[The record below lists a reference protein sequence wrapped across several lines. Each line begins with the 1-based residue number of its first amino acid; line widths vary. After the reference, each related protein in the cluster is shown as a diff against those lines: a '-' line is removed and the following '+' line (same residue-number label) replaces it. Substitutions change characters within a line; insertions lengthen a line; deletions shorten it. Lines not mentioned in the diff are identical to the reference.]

1 MGANHPIFVMKR
13 VELKLIPAPGAK
25 PEFLAQAETVN
36 AESNHAIT
44 QTWSTLPNE
53 IVLEGYT
60 RDPWA
65 ADTATSWISIQV
77 KSVDGRKKL
86 PGFVDYLRQR
96 KKSAFGRVQSSN
108 NGVKDTLLWIVSF
121 KQASSQTLM
130 CRVAPLSK
138 IPNCPLK
145 PFVSSSG
152 SSATTKNPQSN
163 PSSSKPAPAA
173 AAPATKRKKGFG
185 LLGNLVGAQRR
196 TNQQVETASAKP
208 ASNSAAS
215 GAGAD
220 ATGAS
225 DAAAAGGGP
234 PAVEYK
240 TAGQCLADFRQTM
253 EQKML
258 DFDIDSD
265 PVLKVKIDLAE
276 LLRTV
281 EPSERQ
287 TGRVTMEILK
297 FVVYEQAEE
306 VNEEW
311 IAHKE
316 PSEFMDEAVIAIY
329 KEGEAPPEVLE
340 EINKG
345 ELPDEVRGQQRAL
358 SEQLSKQ
365 QQQKASKNDVALQ
378 RQALARGNADDDEDD
393 DIAALNV
400 VKRDRRTIEEIQREQ
415 IQGDSAAKRA
425 RME

>member
-1 MGANHPIFVMKR
+1 MKR
-13 VELKLIPAPGAK
+13 VELRLIPAPGAK
-25 PEFLAQAETVN
+25 PEFLAQAEPVN
-36 AESNHAIT
+36 QAHHAVE
-44 QTWSTLPNE
+44 QSWSTLPNE

-60 RDPWA
+60 RDEWA
-65 ADTATSWISIQV
+65 ADTATTWLSIQI
-77 KSVDGRKKL
+77 KSVDGRQKL
-86 PGFVDYLRQR
+86 PGFTDYLRQR
-96 KKSAFGRVQSSN
+96 KKSAYGRVQATTES
-108 NGVKDTLLWIVSF
+108 KETLLWIVPY

-145 PFVSSSG
+145 AIASAKAAPSPKPPADSSG
-152 SSATTKNPQSN
+152 
-163 PSSSKPAPAA
+163 SSSKPATGAPAA
-173 AAPATKRKKGFG
+173 TTKRKTGG

-196 TNQQVETASAKP
+196 TNQQVETAATKPSSRPAGGSAP
-208 ASNSAAS
+208 VADSAAT
-215 GAGAD
+215 GAGAE
-220 ATGAS
+220 A
-225 DAAAAGGGP
+225 
-234 PAVEYK
+234 PAIEYK
-240 TAGQCLADFRQTM
+240 TAGQCLAEFRQTM

-258 DFDIDSD
+258 DFDIDPD

-287 TGRVTMEILK
+287 SGRVTMEILK
-297 FVVYEQAEE
+297 FIVYEQAEE

-316 PSEFMDEAVIAIY
+316 PSEFMDEATIAIY
-329 KEGEAPPEVLE
+329 KEGEAPLEVIE

-358 SEQLSKQ
+358 SEQMSKQ

-378 RQALARGNADDDEDD
+378 KQALRETADDDD
-393 DIAALNV
+393 DIAALNQ

-415 IQGDSAAKRA
+415 LQGSAKRA
-425 RME
+425 RTE